1 MSCACHFGSSALVVF
16 CFSPLPPVLLP
27 SSCGSF
33 LLGGPSSSSSV
44 GGFGPGTFFVL
55 LWFSL
60 RLFSLVCRL
69 LSSRFSLPSSGSSL
83 VLFWSPSLPSFSFL
97 FLPWLGSFS
106 LRKFSL
112 ACAGVLLSPL
122 RWFLCRHLGFLFFL
136 GSFSVCFFFALLG
149 IRPCVILLQHPS

>member
-1 MSCACHFGSSALVVF
+1 MSCACLFGSSALVVF
-16 CFSPLPPVLLP
+16 CFSPSLPPVLLP

-44 GGFGPGTFFVL
+44 RGFGPGTFFVL

-60 RLFSLVCRL
+60 WLFSLVCRL
-69 LSSRFSLPSSGSSL
+69 LSSRFPLPSSGSSL
-83 VLFWSPSLPSFSFL
+83 VLFWSPFLPLFSFL

-106 LRKFSL
+106 LRQFSL

-122 RWFLCRHLGFLFFL
+122 RWFLSRHLSFLFFL
-136 GSFSVCFFFALLG
+136 MSFSVSVSC
-149 IRPCVILLQHPS
+149 PPWDSSCVILLQPPS